1 MIRDRPRGFAFPSIF
16 DHPQSALV
24 AGGRIL
30 YIVVYGI
37 EGFSRA
43 ICIGVSIIGFLAA
56 QAEAGLPPIDSL
68 RPACS
73 LPAKPAPIGLP

>member
-1 MIRDRPRGFAFPSIF
+1 MIRDCPRGFAIPSIF
-16 DHPQSALV
+16 DHPWSAFV
-24 AGGRIL
+24 AGGGIV
-30 YIVVYGI
+30 YIVVCRI

-68 RPACS
+68 RPARS
-73 LPAKPAPIGLP
+73 LPAKPVPIGIP